1 MIILQCFFD
10 TEINL
15 ISTNRFSW
23 CLCYFYLLW
32 ESYTRYTRNN
42 KTRHNRITA
51 NEAESTQ
58 CKQWTPK
65 T

>member
-1 MIILQCFFD
+1 MPCLFLPIFVAFEVPYSVSIIYLLF
-10 TEINL
+10 I
-15 ISTNRFSW
+15 
-23 CLCYFYLLW
+23 YLLW
-32 ESYTRYTRNN
+32 ESYTRYTRNT

-58 CKQWTPK
+58 CKHWAPK